1 VTPRD
6 LFDPRTYEHGPP
18 HEEFAR
24 LRREEPVSWHEER
37 AVLGWPEGPGF
48 WAVVRHADVEHVS
61 KTPAVYS
68 ANVGATQLRDPE
80 PEDLPFVRQMMLNM
94 DPPEQTR
101 LRRIVN
107 KAFTP
112 RNVEQ
117 LRSTVAERAHAIVD
131 RVAGWGECDFA
142 EDLGKDLP
150 LLTLAEVLGVPE
162 GDRHLLYDW
171 SNRIIGY
178 QDDEYATQQEEGA
191 RPINPRSRAALQDM
205 FTYAHGLA
213 QTKRAHPTPDIIST
227 LLHAEVDG
235 ERITD
240 EEFEN
245 FFFLF
250 SVAGNDT
257 LHSAI
262 PGGMLL
268 LLEHPDQHARLRD
281 NLDLMPTAVE
291 EMLRMHSP
299 VIHFRRTAT
308 RDVELCGRQIRAG
321 DKVVVFYVSANR
333 DETVFPAAETFD
345 IARTPNDHLA
355 FGAGP
360 HFCLGSQLARLQMR
374 TMFTELLTRLS
385 DMQLAGPVERLRSN
399 FIQGIKH
406 MPVRYTPS

>member
-1 VTPRD
+1 M
-6 LFDPRTYEHGPP
+6 
-18 HEEFAR
+18 
-24 LRREEPVSWHEER
+24 SWHEEP
-37 AVLGWPEGPGF
+37 AMLGWPAGPGF
-48 WAVVRHADVEHVS
+48 WAIVRHADVEHVS

-117 LRSTVAERAHAIVD
+117 LRATIAERARAVVD

-162 GDRHLLYDW
+162 ADRHLLYDW

-178 QDDEYATQQEEGA
+178 QDDEYATRQEGA
-191 RPINPRSRAALQDM
+191 KPINPRSRAALQDM
-205 FTYAHGLA
+205 FSYAHDLA
-213 QTKRAHPTPDIIST
+213 REKRARPTADIIST
-227 LLHAEVDG
+227 LLHATVDG
-235 ERITD
+235 EGITD

-268 LLEHPDQHARLRD
+268 LLEHPQQRARLLQD
-281 NLDLMPTAVE
+281 LDLLPTAVE

-308 RDVELCGRQIRAG
+308 RDVELGGKRIRAG
-321 DKVVVFYVSANR
+321 DKIVVFYVSANR
-333 DETVFPAAETFD
+333 DETIFPDADSFD
-345 IARTPNDHLA
+345 IARAPNDHLA

-360 HFCLGSQLARLQMR
+360 HFCLGAQLARLQMR
-374 TMFTELLTRLS
+374 LMFRELLTRLP
-385 DMQLAGPVERLRSN
+385 DMELTGPVQRLRSN

-406 MPVRYTPS
+406 MPVRYTAANIR